1 MLPKNDSIVAS
12 KTSAVFFDRVAD
24 GGVLG
29 AMPPLSKRP
38 TTASSVVRDTNRQ
51 ALTWDGCRSCCGS
64 PEDDD
69 AGDAIAEHSRTAAL
83 AGREYL
89 AAKAS
94 GRGLAD
100 IWARQP
106 LPRPQD
112 LAGMRPQETHRSA
125 AIVAEQAHFA
135 PTAPLWHPMRPLG
148 NIFKGSSGGRVAI
161 NSLNF
166 DL

>member
-112 LAGMRPQETHRSA
+112 SRTSA

-148 NIFKGSSGGRVAI
+148 NIQRLLGGPSGYKFI
-161 NSLNF
+161 EF
-166 DL
+166 